1 MPKLPFQL
9 DRVAMGGLKIAGGI
23 AIGMLGMPVL
33 VKFMPTDVT
42 IKYRKY
48 FGLIHVV
55 VGAVAAATIRKQL
68 VRDLALTVAGV
79 GVYDLIASNLPMLGL
94 PAVSNTTPL
103 LALDAAQAA
112 ALATGGV
119 HGDEPGVIGME
130 ADFAPA
136 LGSSYQTMG
145 ASYGTD
151 DIAYGGDTDSTDC

>member
-9 DRVAMGGLKIAGGI
+9 DRVAIGGLKLAGGI
-23 AIGMLGMPVL
+23 ALGFYGMPLIEKV
-33 VKFMPTDVT
+33 MPKDITT
-42 IKYRKY
+42 KYRKY

-94 PAVSNTTPL
+94 PPI
-103 LALDAAQAA
+103 QAT
-112 ALATGGV
+112 LPSFQ
-119 HGDEPGVIGME
+119 GDEPGVIGME

-136 LGSSYQTMG
+136 LGSSYQAMG
-145 ASYGTD
+145 ASYGVD